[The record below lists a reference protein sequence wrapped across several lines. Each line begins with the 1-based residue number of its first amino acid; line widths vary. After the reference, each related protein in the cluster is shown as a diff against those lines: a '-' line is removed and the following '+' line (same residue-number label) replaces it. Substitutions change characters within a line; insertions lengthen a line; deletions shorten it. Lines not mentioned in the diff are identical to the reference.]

1 MPTHERLR
9 LNDRKNIQ
17 DRRKPSIQLDEEP
30 AIAIRQPDLAT
41 QVAPQYDQLVA
52 EHHILSFKP
61 APRFKWCGQER
72 KE

>member
-1 MPTHERLR
+1 METAKPTHERLG

-30 AIAIRQPDLAT
+30 PIAIRQSDLAAHI
-41 QVAPQYDQLVA
+41 APQYEQLVA

-61 APRFKWCGQER
+61 APRLK
-72 KE
+72 